1 MQSPYFENYNPNFQ
15 FFFFFHCVLIC
26 SNSKY
31 STLTQC
37 CREGRERMMGVIKGW
52 DTFHIGGGNLMH
64 PMDVG
69 HVYNMEF

>member
-1 MQSPYFENYNPNFQ
+1 MQSPYFENYNPYFHI
-15 FFFFFHCVLIC
+15 FFHCVLIC

-31 STLTQC
+31 STQC